1 MGELHV
7 RRRRH
12 GLGTGYGRGSKA
24 GVGDKGAKQSPCDH
38 AISLWVVSHDSKL
51 KHRGEQDCW
60 TTFLDDCLSIS
71 DSAILRKSR
80 GPVRND
86 RSSRASFTVDPMA
99 AWPFEVSLGRP
110 RGIVVERAWP
120 RERLLR
126 GAIGVRDKKGWIGL
140 GLGG

>member
-12 GLGTGYGRGSKA
+12 GLGTGYGGGSKA

-38 AISLWVVSHDSKL
+38 AISLWVVSHDSRL

-71 DSAILRKSR
+71 DSAISHKSR
-80 GPVRND
+80 D
-86 RSSRASFTVDPMA
+86 T
-99 AWPFEVSLGRP
+99 LGCDHS
-110 RGIVVERAWP
+110 ANCMM
-120 RERLLR
+120 RLLIVQIDHLSWNSR
-126 GAIGVRDKKGWIGL
+126 TSLDNLAYLRLLPDSGDSICA
-140 GLGG
+140 

>member
-12 GLGTGYGRGSKA
+12 GLGTGYGGGSKA

-38 AISLWVVSHDSKL
+38 AISLWVVSHDSRL

-71 DSAILRKSR
+71 SIKRDVKKKVPPRPDAQTRNPTAAIRSAHPR
-80 GPVRND
+80 VR
-86 RSSRASFTVDPMA
+86 RQ
-99 AWPFEVSLGRP
+99 
-110 RGIVVERAWP
+110 
-120 RERLLR
+120 
-126 GAIGVRDKKGWIGL
+126 
-140 GLGG
+140 